1 MCMKKQLIISVGR
14 EFGSGGHV
22 IAETLAKRFDL
33 PLYDSN
39 ILESIAQ
46 ERNVDAKTLHRYD
59 EVPRN
64 ILFSRRVRE
73 YSTSAEEN
81 IAQMQFEYLKKKA
94 DEGESFI
101 VVGRCAETVLGDRP
115 NVISL
120 FVLGDR
126 EVKCKRVMEVYDLS
140 ERDAQFKMERHDKYR
155 KQYHNYYCK
164 DKWGDSRAYDLCI
177 NSSRLGFDETVNE
190 LEDYINRRRKMFK

>member
-1 MCMKKQLIISVGR
+1 MKKQLIISVGR

-64 ILFSRRVRE
+64 ILFSRRVRKI
-73 YSTSAEEN
+73 STSAEEN

-94 DEGESFI
+94 DEGESFV
-101 VVGRCAETVLGDRP
+101 VVGRCSETKLTEPGIDHEFSCAGRYSGQDCTYYEASQPDGERSEEYDRKAGSP
-115 NVISL
+115 
-120 FVLGDR
+120 
-126 EVKCKRVMEVYDLS
+126 
-140 ERDAQFKMERHDKYR
+140 A
-155 KQYHNYYCK
+155 
-164 DKWGDSRAYDLCI
+164 
-177 NSSRLGFDETVNE
+177 
-190 LEDYINRRRKMFK
+190 

>member
-1 MCMKKQLIISVGR
+1 MKKQLIISVGR

-120 FVLGDR
+120 FVLGDS
-126 EVKCKRVMEVYDLS
+126 EVKCKRVMEIYDLS

>member
-1 MCMKKQLIISVGR
+1 MKKQLIISVGR

-120 FVLGDR
+120 FVLGDS
-126 EVKCKRVMEVYDLS
+126 EVKCKRVMEIYDLS
-140 ERDAQFKMERHDKYR
+140 ERDAQFKMDRHDKYR

>member
-1 MCMKKQLIISVGR
+1 MKKQLIISVGR

-46 ERNVDAKTLHRYD
+46 ERNVDAKTLHRYN

-101 VVGRCAETVLGDRP
+101 VVGRCTETVLGDRP

>member
-1 MCMKKQLIISVGR
+1 MKKQLIISVGR

-120 FVLGDR
+120 FVLGDS
-126 EVKCKRVMEVYDLS
+126 EVKCKRVMEIYDLS

-155 KQYHNYYCK
+155 KQYHNYYWK

>member
-1 MCMKKQLIISVGR
+1 MKKQLIISVGR

-120 FVLGDR
+120 FVLGDS
-126 EVKCKRVMEVYDLS
+126 EVKCKRVMEIYDLS
-140 ERDAQFKMERHDKYR
+140 ERDAQFKMDRHDKYR

-164 DKWGDSRAYDLCI
+164 DKWGDSRNYDVCV
-177 NSSRLGFDETVNE
+177 NSAKLGIERTADI
-190 LEDYINRRRKMFK
+190 LEEYIKEFAQ

>member
-1 MCMKKQLIISVGR
+1 MKKQLIISVGR

-22 IAETLAKRFDL
+22 IAETLAKRFDQ

-81 IAQMQFEYLKKKA
+81 IAQMQREYLKKKA

-120 FVLGDR
+120 FVLGDS
-126 EVKCKRVMEVYDLS
+126 EVKCKRVLEIYDLS

>member
-1 MCMKKQLIISVGR
+1 MKKQLIISVGR

-33 PLYDSN
+33 PLYDSK

-120 FVLGDR
+120 FVLGDS
-126 EVKCKRVMEVYDLS
+126 EVKCKRVMEIYDLS
-140 ERDAQFKMERHDKYR
+140 ERDAQFKMDRHDKYR

>member
-1 MCMKKQLIISVGR
+1 MI
-14 EFGSGGHV
+14 E
-22 IAETLAKRFDL
+22 ETLAKRFDL

-81 IAQMQFEYLKKKA
+81 IAQMQHENLCTRNH
-94 DEGESFI
+94 EGSTI
-101 VVGRCAETVLGDRP
+101 L
-115 NVISL
+115 
-120 FVLGDR
+120 
-126 EVKCKRVMEVYDLS
+126 
-140 ERDAQFKMERHDKYR
+140 
-155 KQYHNYYCK
+155 
-164 DKWGDSRAYDLCI
+164 
-177 NSSRLGFDETVNE
+177 
-190 LEDYINRRRKMFK
+190 

>member
-1 MCMKKQLIISVGR
+1 MKKQLIISVGR

-94 DEGESFI
+94 DEGESFV
-101 VVGRCAETVLGDRP
+101 VVGRCSETKLAGTP
-115 NVISL
+115 GLITI
-120 FVLGDR
+120 FVLGDIP
-126 EVKCKRVMEVYDLS
+126 VKTARIMKLHNLTEKEAKNMIEKQDRQ
-140 ERDAQFKMERHDKYR
+140 RKM
-155 KQYHNYYCK
+155 YHNYYVK
-164 DKWGDSRAYDLCI
+164 GKWGDSRNYDLSI
-177 NSSRLGFDETVNE
+177 NSSRMGEPVQE
-190 LEDYINRRRKMFK
+190 A

>member
-1 MCMKKQLIISVGR
+1 MKKQLIISVGR

-46 ERNVDAKTLHRYD
+46 ERNVDAKALHRYD